1 MNPTGLLVL
10 IDQILTLVTQI
21 ENSDKISEEVTSS
34 SFPCQQPYGIL
45 QRSRTA
51 AASKVRQHPPTT
63 QQYSTASNIRNI
75 LQRRSN
81 SKKLWYTEMI
91 LQDRKAHT
99 KVEEKKRLYAPNNI
113 LPLDPESGKKAIMRY
128 PEVPSLMPTYIDGI
142 LPHLDESRDESFI
155 VVLHYFKVTRWIG

>member
-1 MNPTGLLVL
+1 MAAALEARPL
-10 IDQILTLVTQI
+10 
-21 ENSDKISEEVTSS
+21 ENLEKISEEVTSS
-34 SFPCQQPYGIL
+34 SFLCQQPYDIL

-91 LQDRKAHT
+91 LQDKKILEAHT

-128 PEVPSLMPTYIDGI
+128 PE
-142 LPHLDESRDESFI
+142 
-155 VVLHYFKVTRWIG
+155 